1 MLYILTN
8 LKRGD
13 NQWTYG
19 IIDVVKK
26 ELTRR
31 RMEFMEV
38 TDIKATIRKAAAHAD
53 PILIPTPFTSLVL
66 PIVEECNKLGVQVIL
81 PNGFLNIGE
90 RYRYH
95 CVRGDFYGAVTKI
108 LWGLHNAGKDTVAIY
123 GTNTNA
129 QDDILITDAFLAQNN
144 RISGSVFCN
153 DGSIKTCFNSFFEKR
168 HQFNAVIC
176 VNDYVAI
183 DLIERLR
190 RLDPAYLDALF
201 IVSFSNT
208 LLSRLYNTPFTS
220 LAPDME
226 AVGCAVGDIY
236 KIVKRNGGQY
246 YRAVTIYVDYKIYER
261 GTTKGVFQPENYIPY
276 ESKDVFFPTIQPF
289 DETTAYNIDPE
300 VARLPR
306 IEIFL
311 NRLTKVELSI
321 LGMLLQGYT
330 NARIVEELY
339 LSAEALR
346 YHFKKMRSLL
356 DCGTKEELREKLKD
370 VLDPQ
375 HIEEYL
381 LATS

>member
-19 IIDVVKK
+19 VIDVVKK
-26 ELTRR
+26 ELARR
-31 RMEFMEV
+31 RMNFLEV
-38 TDIKATIRKAAAHAD
+38 SDIKGTIKKCATNSD
-53 PILIPTPFTSLVL
+53 PILIPTPITSLVL
-66 PIVEECNKLGVQVIL
+66 PIIEECNRVGVQVIL

-108 LWGLHNAGKDTVAIY
+108 LWGLNNAGKNNAAIY

-153 DGSIKTCFNSFFEKR
+153 DGLIQTCFDGFFANR
-168 HQFNAVIC
+168 HKFNAVIC

-183 DLIERLR
+183 HLIENLQK
-190 RLDPAYLDALF
+190 LDPKYLEDTL

-208 LLSRLYNTPFTS
+208 MLSRFYNTPFTS

-236 KIVKRNGGQY
+236 KIVKRNGGN

-261 GTTKGVFQPENYIPY
+261 GSAKGFFRQEDYIPY
-276 ESKDVFFPTIQPF
+276 ESKSTFFPTINPF
-289 DETTAYNIDPE
+289 DEATAYNIDPE
-300 VARLPR
+300 VARLPE

-311 NRLTKVELSI
+311 NRLSKIQFSI
-321 LGMLLQGYT
+321 LVLLLQGY
-330 NARIVEELY
+330 NNSQISEKLF
-339 LSAEALR
+339 LSSEAVR
-346 YHFKKMRSLL
+346 YHLKKMRLNL
-356 DCGTKEELREKLKD
+356 GCGTKEEMRDKLKD
-370 VLDPQ
+370 IIDIE
-375 HIEEYL
+375 HIERYIQ
-381 LATS
+381 TTP